1 MHAAAWMQHGRG
13 VAVAPGLSAKAL
25 EYIAI
30 FGVWVACPASAV
42 DFCSKKAT
50 LLLHRN
56 MSI

>member
-1 MHAAAWMQHGRG
+1 
-13 VAVAPGLSAKAL
+13 VAPGLSAKAL